1 MKVLTI
7 DNAIDVGD
15 TVFIHKNRNRVFPIS
30 RKTSFSY
37 ASSDPFLLLEIFDKV
52 IGGDD
57 EDPIVQEYCKIQ
69 DSKTNHIFETELSSL
84 SLKPDDINKTDEA
97 INNILNG
104 VFLLFLFSIIAF
116 FCFILIKN

>member
-30 RKTSFSY
+30 RKKSFSY

-69 DSKTNHIFETELSSL
+69 DSKTNHIFETTLSSL
-84 SLKPDDINKTDEA
+84 SLKPDDVNKTDEA

-104 VFLLFLFSIIAF
+104 VLFLFLFSIITF
-116 FCFILIKN
+116 FYFILF